1 MKVEQVGYNS
11 CESCAAIHPKRSHNT
26 THYCYCYSNLHLRTD
41 SHRRLK
47 YTSKEFNSFYQQ
59 MAGKTIEGDWEF
71 ISDKVYSPIQ
81 MMPLKNINARV
92 MIQ

>member
-26 THYCYCYSNLHLRTD
+26 THYCYCYSYLHLRTD
-41 SHRRLK
+41 TQQQRFKEYS
-47 YTSKEFNSFYQQ
+47 SKEFNSFYQQ

-71 ISDKVYSPIQ
+71 ISDKVFST
-81 MMPLKNINARV
+81 KN
-92 MIQ
+92 